1 MKDTELHDEL
11 LAADMRFKWAM
22 KEFEKYRIEN
32 ERLKEEV
39 LQLNRYLR
47 KIHISDI
54 PSDSYVKYY
63 GED

>member
-39 LQLNRYLR
+39 VQLRRYIGELFSEHG
-47 KIHISDI
+47 IEHAYI
-54 PSDSYVKYY
+54 KYY